1 MILYNWELNDWMSII
16 SRIWDNFYVISLQT
30 LTKKKQNTIR
40 VYQDSRPFYRI
51 QGAGD
56 IEFWYTS
63 SKFYSDT
70 TYHFWLSTF
79 SNLSAMSNPYIIE
92 LILCEFLCVNKTPS
106 TSKVK

>member
-51 QGAGD
+51 QGTGD

-70 TYHFWLSTF
+70 TSLLTF
-79 SNLSAMSNPYIIE
+79 NI
-92 LILCEFLCVNKTPS
+92 F
-106 TSKVK
+106 